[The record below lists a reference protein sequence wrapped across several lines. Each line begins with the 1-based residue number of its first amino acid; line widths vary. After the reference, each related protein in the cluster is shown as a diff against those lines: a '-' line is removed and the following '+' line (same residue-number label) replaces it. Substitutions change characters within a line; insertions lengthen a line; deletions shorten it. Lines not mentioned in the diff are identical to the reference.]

1 MASRRQPIGSL
12 DPLIA
17 GSQRRQVRER
27 ALGLLYEA
35 EVKGI
40 ETAELLAAQELPLD
54 PYAHTLV
61 AGTAHHQGGID
72 ARLEELSEGWTVAR
86 MPALDRAIL
95 RMASFEL
102 SHSAEISVAVIINEA
117 VELAH
122 EYSTRGS
129 AGFINGLL
137 SQVASIARPTED
149 A

>member
-1 MASRRQPIGSL
+1 MSTP
-12 DPLIA
+12 DPLVA

-35 EVKGI
+35 EAKSV
-40 ETAELLAAQELPLD
+40 EMAELLAAQELPLD

-61 AGTAHHQGGID
+61 TGTAYHQDDID
-72 ARLEELSEGWTVAR
+72 ARLEELSDRWPVAR

-102 SHSAEISVAVIINEA
+102 SHSGDISVAVIINEA

-122 EYSTRGS
+122 EYSTPASGR
-129 AGFINGLL
+129 FINGLL
-137 SQVASIARPTED
+137 SQVASIVRPPED

>member
-1 MASRRQPIGSL
+1 MSSP
-12 DPLIA
+12 DPLVA

-35 EVKGI
+35 EAKGVDM
-40 ETAELLAAQELPLD
+40 AELLANQELPLD

-61 AGTAHHQGGID
+61 SGAAEHQNEID
-72 ARLEELSEGWTVAR
+72 ARLEEFSERWPVAR

-95 RMASFEL
+95 RLASFEL
-102 SHSAEISVAVIINEA
+102 AHSTDISVAVIINEA

-122 EYSTRGS
+122 EYSTPAS

-137 SQVASIARPTED
+137 SQVAAVVRPPEGQQED
-149 A
+149 L

>member
-1 MASRRQPIGSL
+1 MSSP
-12 DPLIA
+12 DPLVA

-35 EVKGI
+35 EAKGI
-40 ETAELLAAQELPLD
+40 DMAELIAAQELPLE

-61 AGTAHHQGGID
+61 TGVAYHQGDID
-72 ARLEELSEGWTVAR
+72 ARLEELSDRWPVAR

-95 RMASFEL
+95 RLASFEL
-102 SHSAEISVAVIINEA
+102 SHSTDIPVAVIINEA

-122 EYSTRGS
+122 EYSTPAS

-137 SQVASIARPTED
+137 SQVAAIQRD
-149 A
+149 QLL

>member
-1 MASRRQPIGSL
+1 MSSP
-12 DPLIA
+12 DPLVA

-35 EVKGI
+35 ETKGADM
-40 ETAELLAAQELPLD
+40 AELLADQELPLD

-61 AGTAHHQGGID
+61 SGAAEHQNEID
-72 ARLEELSEGWTVAR
+72 ARLEEFSERWPVAR

-95 RMASFEL
+95 RLASFEL
-102 SHSAEISVAVIINEA
+102 AHSTDISVAVIINEA

-122 EYSTRGS
+122 EYSTPAS

-137 SQVASIARPTED
+137 SQVAAVVRPSGQG
-149 A
+149 

>member
-1 MASRRQPIGSL
+1 MSSP
-12 DPLIA
+12 DPLVA

-35 EVKGI
+35 ETKGMDM
-40 ETAELLAAQELPLD
+40 AELIAAQELPLE

-61 AGTAHHQGGID
+61 TGVAYHQDEID
-72 ARLEELSEGWTVAR
+72 ARLEELSDRWPVAR

-95 RMASFEL
+95 RLASFEL
-102 SHSAEISVAVIINEA
+102 SHSTDIPVAVIINEA

-122 EYSTRGS
+122 EYSTPAS

-137 SQVASIARPTED
+137 SQIATTVRPFGD
-149 A
+149 G

>member
-1 MASRRQPIGSL
+1 MTTP
-12 DPLIA
+12 DPLVS
-17 GSQRRQVRER
+17 GSQRHQVRER

-35 EVKGI
+35 EVKGV
-40 ETAELLAAQELPLD
+40 EMAELLAAQELPLE

-61 AGTAHHQGGID
+61 TGTAYHQGDID
-72 ARLEELSEGWTVAR
+72 TCLEELSDRWPVSR

-102 SHSAEISVAVIINEA
+102 SHSTDIPVAVVINEA

-122 EYSTRGS
+122 EYSTPAS

-137 SQVASIARPTED
+137 SQVASVFRPSED
-149 A
+149 G

>member
-1 MASRRQPIGSL
+1 MSSP
-12 DPLIA
+12 DPLVA

-35 EVKGI
+35 ETKGI
-40 ETAELLAAQELPLD
+40 DMAELLSAQELPLD

-61 AGTAHHQGGID
+61 SGAAEHQNEID
-72 ARLEELSEGWTVAR
+72 ARLEEFSERWPVAR

-95 RMASFEL
+95 RLASFEL
-102 SHSAEISVAVIINEA
+102 SHSTDISVAVIINEA

-122 EYSTRGS
+122 EYSTPAS

-137 SQVASIARPTED
+137 SQVAAVVRPSGQG
-149 A
+149 

>member
-1 MASRRQPIGSL
+1 MSSP
-12 DPLIA
+12 DPLVS

-35 EVKGI
+35 EAKGI
-40 ETAELLAAQELPLD
+40 AMTELLAAQELPLD

-61 AGTAHHQGGID
+61 TGAAEHQIGID
-72 ARLEELSEGWTVAR
+72 ARLEELSENWPVAR

-95 RMASFEL
+95 RLASFEL
-102 SHSAEISVAVIINEA
+102 AHSADISVAVIINEA

-122 EYSTRGS
+122 EYSTPAS

-137 SQVASIARPTED
+137 SQVATSVRPVPDE
-149 A
+149 

>member
-1 MASRRQPIGSL
+1 MSSP
-12 DPLIA
+12 DPLVS

-35 EVKGI
+35 EAKAI
-40 ETAELLAAQELPLD
+40 DMAELLADLELPLD

-61 AGTAHHQGGID
+61 TGAAEHQSDID
-72 ARLEELSEGWTVAR
+72 ARLEELSENWPVAR

-95 RMASFEL
+95 RLASFEL
-102 SHSAEISVAVIINEA
+102 AHSTDISVAVIINEA

-122 EYSTRGS
+122 EYSTPGS

-137 SQVASIARPTED
+137 SQVASAVRPAPDE
-149 A
+149 

>member
-1 MASRRQPIGSL
+1 MSTP
-12 DPLIA
+12 DPLVA
-17 GSQRRQVRER
+17 GSPRRQVRER

-35 EVKGI
+35 EVKGM
-40 ETAELLAAQELPLD
+40 EMAELVAAQELPLD

-61 AGTAHHQGGID
+61 TGTAHHQAEID
-72 ARLEELSEGWTVAR
+72 ARLEEFSARWPVAR

-102 SHSAEISVAVIINEA
+102 SHSTDISVAVIINEA

-122 EYSTRGS
+122 EYSTPAS

-137 SQVASIARPTED
+137 SQVALAARPSEGQ
-149 A
+149 

>member
-1 MASRRQPIGSL
+1 MSSP
-12 DPLIA
+12 DPLVA

-35 EVKGI
+35 EAKGVDM
-40 ETAELLAAQELPLD
+40 AELLADQELPLD

-61 AGTAHHQGGID
+61 SGAAEHQNEID
-72 ARLEELSEGWTVAR
+72 ARLEEFSERWPVAR

-95 RMASFEL
+95 RLASFEL
-102 SHSAEISVAVIINEA
+102 AHSTDISVAVIINEA

-122 EYSTRGS
+122 EYSTPAS

-137 SQVASIARPTED
+137 SQVATVVRPSEGPSED
-149 A
+149 

>member
-1 MASRRQPIGSL
+1 MSSP
-12 DPLIA
+12 DPLVA

-35 EVKGI
+35 EAKGVDM
-40 ETAELLAAQELPLD
+40 AELLADQELPLD

-61 AGTAHHQGGID
+61 SGAAEHQDEID
-72 ARLEELSEGWTVAR
+72 ARLEEFSERWPVAR

-95 RMASFEL
+95 RLASFEL
-102 SHSAEISVAVIINEA
+102 AHSTDISVAVIINEA

-122 EYSTRGS
+122 EYSTPAS

-137 SQVASIARPTED
+137 SQVAAVVRPSGQG
-149 A
+149 

>member
-1 MASRRQPIGSL
+1 MSSP
-12 DPLIA
+12 DPLVA

-35 EVKGI
+35 ETKGADM
-40 ETAELLAAQELPLD
+40 AELLADQELPLD

-61 AGTAHHQGGID
+61 SGAAEHQNEID
-72 ARLEELSEGWTVAR
+72 ARLEEFSDRWPVAR

-95 RMASFEL
+95 RLASFEL
-102 SHSAEISVAVIINEA
+102 AHSTDISVAVIINEA

-122 EYSTRGS
+122 EYSTPAS

-137 SQVASIARPTED
+137 SQVAAVVRPSEGQKED
-149 A
+149 L

>member
-1 MASRRQPIGSL
+1 MTSS
-12 DPLIA
+12 DPLVA

-35 EVKGI
+35 ETKGVDM
-40 ETAELLAAQELPLD
+40 AELLAAQELPLD

-61 AGTAHHQGGID
+61 TGVAYHQGDID
-72 ARLEELSEGWTVAR
+72 ALLEELSDRWPVSR

-102 SHSAEISVAVIINEA
+102 SHSTDIPIAVIINEA

-122 EYSTRGS
+122 DYSTPSS

-137 SQVASIARPTED
+137 SQVATMVRPSEGEQED
-149 A
+149 E

>member
-1 MASRRQPIGSL
+1 MTTP
-12 DPLIA
+12 DPLVS
-17 GSQRRQVRER
+17 GSQRHQVRER

-35 EVKGI
+35 EVKGVAM
-40 ETAELLAAQELPLD
+40 AELLAAQELPLE

-61 AGTAHHQGGID
+61 TGTAYHQGDID
-72 ARLEELSEGWTVAR
+72 TWLEELSDRWPVSR

-102 SHSAEISVAVIINEA
+102 SHSTDIPVAVVINEA

-122 EYSTRGS
+122 EYSTPAS

-137 SQVASIARPTED
+137 SQVASAVRPSED
-149 A
+149 G

>member
-1 MASRRQPIGSL
+1 MSSP
-12 DPLIA
+12 DPLVA

-35 EVKGI
+35 EAKGVDM
-40 ETAELLAAQELPLD
+40 AELLANQELPLD

-61 AGTAHHQGGID
+61 SGAAEHQNEID
-72 ARLEELSEGWTVAR
+72 ARLEEFSERWPVAR

-95 RMASFEL
+95 RLASFEL
-102 SHSAEISVAVIINEA
+102 AHSTDISVAVIINEA

-122 EYSTRGS
+122 EYSTPAS

-137 SQVASIARPTED
+137 SQVAAVVRPSEGQQED
-149 A
+149 L

>member
-1 MASRRQPIGSL
+1 MSSP
-12 DPLIA
+12 DPLVS

-35 EVKGI
+35 EAKGI
-40 ETAELLAAQELPLD
+40 DMAELLADLELPLD

-61 AGTAHHQGGID
+61 TGAAEHQSDID
-72 ARLEELSEGWTVAR
+72 ARLEELSENWPVAR

-95 RMASFEL
+95 RLASFEL
-102 SHSAEISVAVIINEA
+102 SHSTDISVAVIINEA

-122 EYSTRGS
+122 EYSTPAS

-137 SQVASIARPTED
+137 SQVANAVRPAPDE
-149 A
+149 

>member
-1 MASRRQPIGSL
+1 MSSP
-12 DPLIA
+12 DPLVS

-35 EVKGI
+35 ETKGVDM
-40 ETAELLAAQELPLD
+40 AELLTDQELPLD

-61 AGTAHHQGGID
+61 TGAAEHQSDID
-72 ARLEELSEGWTVAR
+72 ARLEELSENWPVAR

-95 RMASFEL
+95 RLASFEL
-102 SHSAEISVAVIINEA
+102 AHSADISVAVIINEA

-122 EYSTRGS
+122 EYSTPAS

-137 SQVASIARPTED
+137 SQVATSVRPVPDE
-149 A
+149 

>member
-1 MASRRQPIGSL
+1 MSSP
-12 DPLIA
+12 DPLVA

-35 EVKGI
+35 EAKGI
-40 ETAELLAAQELPLD
+40 DMAELLADQELPLD

-61 AGTAHHQGGID
+61 SGAAEHQNEID
-72 ARLEELSEGWTVAR
+72 ARLEELSERWPVAR

-95 RMASFEL
+95 RLASFEL
-102 SHSAEISVAVIINEA
+102 AHSTDISVAVIINEA

-122 EYSTRGS
+122 EYSTPAS

-137 SQVASIARPTED
+137 SQVAAIVRPSGQG
-149 A
+149 